1 MMTHRQVPLA
11 FAASSVSFLLE
22 ISSLSVFQFSVTA
35 FGFVEQPL
43 SHTVSYQL
51 IFSGVMA
58 K

>member
-1 MMTHRQVPLA
+1 MTHEQVLLA

-22 ISSLSVFQFSVTA
+22 ISSLSVFQFLVTA

-43 SHTVSYQL
+43 SHTVSCQSV
-51 IFSGVMA
+51 FSEAMA